1 MSMKSSY
8 YQSRY
13 RARLRE
19 KGYVKRELWIPPEY
33 TKILKDCETAIR
45 AGVSPIIPKF
55 AAKPTPLSVPRST
68 PRSAPRSARESE
80 MSEDNN
86 WTTET
91 LCQALAQSEA
101 AGEGAI
107 RVELIEGVD
116 PGILIT
122 MTEFG
127 DLPLLMS
134 VSGSQILVETLLW
147 PVDEVKD
154 TAVFNDLIL
163 RTHKLLPL
171 STFGI
176 RQGPDGKDYYEMFG
190 SLSAGSILESVQFEA
205 ETLADNA
212 MQAAEAYQSDL
223 QDVA

>member
-1 MSMKSSY
+1 MASKKSSY

-19 KGYVKRELWIPPEY
+19 RGFIKREIWIPPEFVEV
-33 TKILKDCETAIR
+33 LNDCQAALRE
-45 AGVSPIIPKF
+45 GVIPIIPR
-55 AAKPTPLSVPRST
+55 TD
-68 PRSAPRSARESE
+68 RERT
-80 MSEDNN
+80 MSQDEN

-91 LCQALAQSEA
+91 LCAALAQSEPA
-101 AGEGAI
+101 SSGDFV
-107 RVELIEGVD
+107 VELVESAD

-134 VSGSQILVETLLW
+134 VSGGQILVDTLLW
-147 PVDEVKD
+147 PVDDVADHVE
-154 TAVFNDLIL
+154 FNAMIL
-163 RTHKLLPL
+163 KTHKLLAL

-176 RQGPDGKDYYEMFG
+176 RTGPDGKDYYELFG
-190 SLSAGSILESVQFEA
+190 ALSAGSILTSVIFEI

-212 MQAAEAYQSDL
+212 MQVAEAYQTEL
-223 QDVA
+223 KKVA

>member
-1 MSMKSSY
+1 MVFVMSMSSSY
-8 YQSRY
+8 YQHRY

-19 KGYVKRELWIPPEY
+19 KGYVKREIWIPPEY
-33 TKILKDCETAIR
+33 TKILKDCETALR
-45 AGVSPIIPKF
+45 VGVLPIVSK
-55 AAKPTPLSVPRST
+55 
-68 PRSAPRSARESE
+68 SAPKYAPESE
-80 MSEDNN
+80 MSKDGN

-91 LCQALAQSEA
+91 LHRALAESEA
-101 AGEGAI
+101 ADEDVI
-107 RVELIEGVD
+107 KVELVAGID
-116 PGILIT
+116 PGILVT
-122 MTEFG
+122 MAEFG

-154 TAVFNDLIL
+154 TAAFNDLIL
-163 RTHKLLPL
+163 KTHKLLPL
-171 STFGI
+171 SAFGI

-190 SLSAGSILESVQFEA
+190 SLSAGSILASVLFEI

-223 QDVA
+223 KDVA

>member
-1 MSMKSSY
+1 MLHVKKAKGSYRVPKKSSY

-19 KGYVKRELWIPPEY
+19 KGYVKREIWIPADY
-33 TKILKDCETAIR
+33 TRFLKDCETALR
-45 AGVSPIIPKF
+45 AGVMPIIPKTVTER
-55 AAKPTPLSVPRST
+55 K
-68 PRSAPRSARESE
+68 
-80 MSEDNN
+80 MSEDGN

-91 LCQALAQSEA
+91 LYKALAQSEP

-107 RVELIEGVD
+107 EVELVEGAD

-147 PVDEVKD
+147 PVGEVD
-154 TAVFNDLIL
+154 DPAAFNEMIL
-163 RTHKLLPL
+163 KTHKLLPL

-176 RQGPDGKDYYEMFG
+176 RPGPDGKDYYEMFG
-190 SLSAGSILESVQFEA
+190 SLSEGSILESILFEI

-223 QDVA
+223 KDVA

>member
-1 MSMKSSY
+1 MVFVMSMSSSH
-8 YQSRY
+8 YQHRY

-19 KGYVKRELWIPPEY
+19 KGYVKREIWIPPEY
-33 TKILKDCETAIR
+33 TKVLKDCETALR
-45 AGVSPIIPKF
+45 VGVLPIVSK
-55 AAKPTPLSVPRST
+55 
-68 PRSAPRSARESE
+68 SAPKYAPESE
-80 MSEDNN
+80 MSKDGN

-91 LCQALAQSEA
+91 LHRALAESEA
-101 AGEGAI
+101 ADEDVI
-107 RVELIEGVD
+107 KVELVAGID
-116 PGILIT
+116 PGILVT
-122 MTEFG
+122 MAEFG

-154 TAVFNDLIL
+154 TAAFNDLIL
-163 RTHKLLPL
+163 KTHKLLPL
-171 STFGI
+171 SAFGI

-190 SLSAGSILESVQFEA
+190 SLSAGSILESVLFEI

-223 QDVA
+223 KDVS

>member
-1 MSMKSSY
+1 MDSFMAPKKSSY

-19 KGYVKRELWIPPEY
+19 TGYVKREIWIPPDY
-33 TKILKDCETAIR
+33 TKILKDCETALR
-45 AGVSPIIPKF
+45 AGVMPFIPRTVTERK
-55 AAKPTPLSVPRST
+55 
-68 PRSAPRSARESE
+68 
-80 MSEDNN
+80 MSEDRN

-91 LCQALAQSEA
+91 LYEALAQSET
-101 AGEGAI
+101 AGEGEI
-107 RVELIEGVD
+107 EVELVEGTD

-134 VSGSQILVETLLW
+134 VSGSQILVDTLLW
-147 PVDEVKD
+147 PVDEVSD
-154 TAVFNDLIL
+154 PAAFNEMIMK
-163 RTHKLLPL
+163 THKLLPL

-176 RQGPDGKDYYEMFG
+176 RQGPDGREYYEMFG
-190 SLSAGSILESVQFEA
+190 SLSAGSILESILFEI

-212 MQAAEAYQSDL
+212 MQAAAAYQSDL
-223 QDVA
+223 KDVA

>member
-1 MSMKSSY
+1 MVSRKSSY

-19 KGYVKRELWIPPEY
+19 NGYVKREIWIPPDY
-33 TKILKDCETAIR
+33 TKILKDCEAALR
-45 AGVSPIIPKF
+45 AGVMPIIPKIVTER
-55 AAKPTPLSVPRST
+55 K
-68 PRSAPRSARESE
+68 
-80 MSEDNN
+80 MSEDGN

-91 LCQALAQSEA
+91 LYQALAHSEP

-107 RVELIEGVD
+107 EVELVEGTD
-116 PGILIT
+116 PGILVT

-134 VSGSQILVETLLW
+134 VSGSQILIDTLLW
-147 PVDEVKD
+147 PVEEVD
-154 TAVFNDLIL
+154 NAATFNEMIL
-163 RTHKLLPL
+163 KTHKLLPL

-176 RQGPDGKDYYEMFG
+176 RPGPDGRDYYEMFG
-190 SLSAGSILESVQFEA
+190 SLSAGSILESVLFEI

-223 QDVA
+223 KDVA

>member
-1 MSMKSSY
+1 MGSFMASKKSSY

-19 KGYVKRELWIPPEY
+19 NGYVKREIWIPPDY
-33 TKILKDCETAIR
+33 TKILKDCETALR
-45 AGVSPIIPKF
+45 AGVMPFIPKTVTER
-55 AAKPTPLSVPRST
+55 K
-68 PRSAPRSARESE
+68 
-80 MSEDNN
+80 MMEDRN

-91 LCQALAQSEA
+91 LYEALAQSET
-101 AGEGAI
+101 AGEGEI
-107 RVELIEGVD
+107 EVELVEGTD

-134 VSGSQILVETLLW
+134 VSGSQILVDTLLW
-147 PVDEVKD
+147 PVD
-154 TAVFNDLIL
+154 AVNDPAAFNEMIMK
-163 RTHKLLPL
+163 THKLLPL

-176 RQGPDGKDYYEMFG
+176 RQGPDGREYYEMFG
-190 SLSAGSILESVQFEA
+190 SLSAGSILESILFEI

-212 MQAAEAYQSDL
+212 MQAAAAYQSDL
-223 QDVA
+223 KDVA

>member
-1 MSMKSSY
+1 MASKKSSY

-19 KGYVKRELWIPPEY
+19 RGFIKREVWIPPEFVEA
-33 TKILKDCETAIR
+33 LKDCQAALRE
-45 AGVSPIIPKF
+45 GVIPLIPK
-55 AAKPTPLSVPRST
+55 TV
-68 PRSAPRSARESE
+68 RERT
-80 MSEDNN
+80 MSRNEN

-91 LCQALAQSEA
+91 LCAALAQSEPA
-101 AGEGAI
+101 SSGDFV
-107 RVELIEGVD
+107 VELVESAD

-134 VSGSQILVETLLW
+134 VSGGQILVDTLLW
-147 PVDEVKD
+147 PVDDVAD
-154 TAVFNDLIL
+154 AVEFNAMIL
-163 RTHKLLPL
+163 KTHKLLAL

-176 RQGPDGKDYYEMFG
+176 RTGPDGKDYYELFG
-190 SLSAGSILESVQFEA
+190 ALSARSILESIIFEI

-212 MQAAEAYQSDL
+212 MQVAEAYQTDL
-223 QDVA
+223 KKVA

>member
-1 MSMKSSY
+1 MIGLMTSKKSSY

-19 KGYVKRELWIPPEY
+19 RGFVKREVWIPPEY
-33 TKILKDCETAIR
+33 IEVLKDCQAALRE
-45 AGVSPIIPKF
+45 GIIPFIPKTV
-55 AAKPTPLSVPRST
+55 KERT
-68 PRSAPRSARESE
+68 
-80 MSEDNN
+80 MSQDKN

-91 LCQALAQSEA
+91 LCEALAQSEPA
-101 AGEGAI
+101 ASGDFVVELVEGA
-107 RVELIEGVD
+107 D

-134 VSGSQILVETLLW
+134 VSGGQVLVDTLLW
-147 PVDEVKD
+147 PLDDVADPAE
-154 TAVFNDLIL
+154 FNAMIL
-163 RTHKLLPL
+163 KTHKLLAL

-176 RQGPDGKDYYEMFG
+176 RTGPDGKDYYELFG
-190 SLSAGSILESVQFEA
+190 ALSAGSILESVISEI

-212 MQAAEAYQSDL
+212 MQVAEAYQTDL
-223 QDVA
+223 KKVA